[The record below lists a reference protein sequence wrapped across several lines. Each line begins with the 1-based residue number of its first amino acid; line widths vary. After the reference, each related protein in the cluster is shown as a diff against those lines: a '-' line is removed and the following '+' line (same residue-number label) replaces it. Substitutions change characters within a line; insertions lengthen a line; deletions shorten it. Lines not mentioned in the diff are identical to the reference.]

1 VVLRVFWLRTNH
13 ATEVLLTQLC
23 TVHLL
28 HGVGSLQLG
37 ILDVKRP
44 FGEARHHLV
53 LQDLEIVLQIKTQQ

>member
-1 VVLRVFWLRTNH
+1 
-13 ATEVLLTQLC
+13 VLLTQLFC

-28 HGVGSLQLG
+28 HGVGLQLG